1 MFRKIER
8 RLRIALD
15 LPTPVLINNRERSG
29 NTAQFTAKGKRLK
42 NDGKNDEHIYKVIQ
56 HRDAQHLSI
65 IRQSLLF
72 QDEKATE
79 VIFKIADIVNLGVDD
94 YISTQE
100 DLSWLYQRLPQV
112 YVQIINK
119 LSQNVHTRNIPE
131 AMMQKRGDKSK
142 LDTFIQHSAVIS

>member
-1 MFRKIER
+1 MFSKIER

-15 LPTPVLINNRERSG
+15 LPTPVLINNRELKED
-29 NTAQFTAKGKRLK
+29 TAIFTAKDKSLK
-42 NDGKNDEHIYKVIQ
+42 NDGKNDEHIYKVIE
-56 HRDAQHLSI
+56 HKEAQHLSI

-100 DLSWLYQRLPQV
+100 DLSWL
-112 YVQIINK
+112 
-119 LSQNVHTRNIPE
+119 
-131 AMMQKRGDKSK
+131 
-142 LDTFIQHSAVIS
+142 

>member
-1 MFRKIER
+1 M
-8 RLRIALD
+8 
-15 LPTPVLINNRERSG
+15 
-29 NTAQFTAKGKRLK
+29 K
-42 NDGKNDEHIYKVIQ
+42 NDGKSNEHKYKVIRLKHVQ
-56 HRDAQHLSI
+56 NLSI

-72 QDEKATE
+72 RDEKATE

-119 LSQNVHTRNIPE
+119 LSQNVHTRSIPE
-131 AMMQKRGDKSK
+131 AMMQKRGDKSN
-142 LDTFIQHSAVIS
+142 LDTFI